1 MAIDVHAHYLPAS
14 LLERLRQAGS
24 DVGVQVCE
32 HTPGCPC
39 LRFDDGLQTRP
50 FFPRLVEAPQ
60 QRMDRMAGT
69 GIERQILS
77 GWTDIFGFGLEPAKG
92 VAWHR
97 LMNETLAEFCQ
108 QHAARFS
115 ALVSGYLPDAA
126 SAARELE
133 RGVRELGAVGG
144 VATCNVNG
152 INLGELP
159 LDEYWAAAVELDVP
173 VFLHPMQPEPPVR
186 VKRYAL
192 NQVAQYTFDTT
203 LAVGSL
209 IMSGVLDRHP
219 GLRLILS
226 HGGGAV
232 LPLMGRF
239 DCMYERSDHKAT
251 GIAAAQPPSAYRR
264 RLYYDSIVH
273 DPVALRHLVDVAGAD
288 RVVIGSDDS
297 FPPADYDPMQSLRQ
311 AGLDAQTIDQI
322 AQHNP
327 RALFRLP

>member
-1 MAIDVHAHYLPAS
+1 
-14 LLERLRQAGS
+14 
-24 DVGVQVCE
+24 
-32 HTPGCPC
+32 
-39 LRFDDGLQTRP
+39 
-50 FFPRLVEAPQ
+50 
-60 QRMDRMAGT
+60 
-69 GIERQILS
+69 
-77 GWTDIFGFGLEPAKG
+77 
-92 VAWHR
+92 
-97 LMNETLAEFCQ
+97 
-108 QHAARFS
+108 
-115 ALVSGYLPDAA
+115 
-126 SAARELE
+126 
-133 RGVRELGAVGG
+133 
-144 VATCNVNG
+144 
-152 INLGELP
+152 
-159 LDEYWAAAVELDVP
+159 
-173 VFLHPMQPEPPVR
+173 MQPEPPAR

-251 GIAAAQPPSAYRR
+251 GIAAAHPPSAYRR